1 MQRDELV
8 RYLDRYLRIDAIP
21 DYGPQGLQVEG
32 ASEVTRIVFTVDAG
46 QPCIDAAVKVGAQMQ
61 LVHHGLFWGTQELI
75 RGRFRTQSGAP
86 AAGQPQPLRGSPAPG
101 RAS

>member
-46 QPCIDAAVKVGAQMQ
+46 QPCIDTNA
-61 LVHHGLFWGTQELI
+61 F
-75 RGRFRTQSGAP
+75 
-86 AAGQPQPLRGSPAPG
+86 
-101 RAS
+101 